1 MQNMLKKDLL
11 EVCKQKGIKVSNKSS
26 KEEIV
31 KAIQEHQNS
40 KPTKVDKDPFKGE
53 H

>member
-26 KEEIV
+26 KEDII
-31 KAIQEHQNS
+31 KAIKDHQNS
-40 KPTKVDKDPFKGE
+40 KPAKVDEDPFVGE